1 MQDGSHRVGDKDGYG
16 EGEGGEGEMG
26 STACGKRKA
35 SSHIEHLM
43 HASVQRPDATNPL
56 IQGANR
62 GRQELG
68 CGDFPSNGAVH
79 GLFIHSS
86 QDGSRSGAMGVA
98 CRVRVYRLRNGPPAR
113 LIAAGGG
120 RIPPMAIPHHPTP
133 LACLPL
139 AEWRAPPPSRPPKPS
154 AARAPPPAPAGP
166 RCPWRTPCRRGFCRG
181 GCRLPHWWP
190 SGAGHP

>member
-98 CRVRVYRLRNGPPAR
+98 CRVRVYRLRDGPPAR
-113 LIAAGGG
+113 LISAGGEARSTHG
-120 RIPPMAIPHHPTP
+120 HPIPPHTTSLLASCRMA
-133 LACLPL
+133 
-139 AEWRAPPPSRPPKPS
+139 RS
-154 AARAPPPAPAGP
+154 AAFTSAEAAISARSATHTSWLATSMAYA
-166 RCPWRTPCRRGFCRG
+166 TP
-181 GCRLPHWWP
+181 
-190 SGAGHP
+190 